1 MIRRSITYKITQ
13 RLAPIAVALSLQACA
28 VIHFENGP
36 VVPDPSPDTGIDWTF
51 GLLSDADAMPE
62 LQYDAASSIRYRRW
76 YHHALF
82 SIAEVSNPLQ
92 LKVDC
97 SGLEWNQIT
106 TEVTPTDFLFGLTDN
121 ILLYNANSWALDLW
135 SPWSIEYSCRD
146 RRR

>member
-1 MIRRSITYKITQ
+1 MPVV
-13 RLAPIAVALSLQACA
+13 AALSLQACA

-36 VVPDPSPDTGIDWTF
+36 VVPDPSPDTSFDWSL
-51 GLLSDADAMPE
+51 GLLSDADAMPD

-76 YHHALF
+76 YHHAIF
-82 SIAEVSNPLQ
+82 SLAEISNPLQ

-121 ILLYNANSWALDLW
+121 LLLYNANSWFIDLW

>member
-1 MIRRSITYKITQ
+1 MKLIQAIYKAPK
-13 RLAPIAVALSLQACA
+13 RLTPIICAACLQACA

-36 VVPDPSPDTGIDWTF
+36 VVPDPSPDIGFDWTL
-51 GLLSDADAMPE
+51 GLLSDSDAMPD

-76 YHHALF
+76 YHHAIF
-82 SIAEVSNPLQ
+82 SLAEISNPLQ

-106 TEVTPTDFLFGLTDN
+106 TEVTPTDFIFGLTDN

>member
-1 MIRRSITYKITQ
+1 MKLGSKLYRVNQ
-13 RLAPIAVALSLQACA
+13 RLILLGAIVSLQACA

-36 VVPDPSPDTGIDWTF
+36 VVPDPSPDTGFDWSF
-51 GLLSDADAMPE
+51 GLASDDNALPD
-62 LQYDAASSIRYRRW
+62 LQYDAASSVRYRRW
-76 YHHALF
+76 YHHAIF
-82 SIAEVSNPLQ
+82 SLAEVSNPLE

-121 ILLYNANSWALDLW
+121 LLLYNANSWALDLW

-146 RRR
+146 RR

>member
-1 MIRRSITYKITQ
+1 MIQSQCSKKRCRN
-13 RLAPIAVALSLQACA
+13 LVAAIAIGSLQACA

-36 VVPDPSPDTGIDWTF
+36 VVPDPKPDTGFDWSL
-51 GLLSDADAMPE
+51 GLLSDSDAMPD
-62 LQYDAASSIRYRRW
+62 LQYDAASSVRYRRW
-76 YHHALF
+76 YHHGIF
-82 SIAEVSNPLQ
+82 SIAEVSNPMQ

-121 ILLYNANSWALDLW
+121 LLLYNANSWALDLW

>member
-1 MIRRSITYKITQ
+1 MKLIQAIYKAPK
-13 RLAPIAVALSLQACA
+13 RLTPIICAACLQACA

-36 VVPDPSPDTGIDWTF
+36 VVPDPSPDIGFDWTL
-51 GLLSDADAMPE
+51 GLLSDSDAMPD

-76 YHHALF
+76 YHHAIF
-82 SIAEVSNPLQ
+82 SLAEISNPLQ

-106 TEVTPTDFLFGLTDN
+106 TEVTPTDFIVGLTDN